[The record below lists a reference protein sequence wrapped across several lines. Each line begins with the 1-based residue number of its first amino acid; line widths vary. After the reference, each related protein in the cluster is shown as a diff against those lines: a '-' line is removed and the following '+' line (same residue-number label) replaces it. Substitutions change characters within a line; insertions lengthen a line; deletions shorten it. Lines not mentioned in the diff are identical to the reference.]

1 LHKEYYH
8 WYSPNLDQEM
18 PLVVYGHYGQPLLM
32 FPTAA
37 ADCEEYERFGLI
49 GAIAHHI
56 DAGRVKIFSINS
68 INRRSWLNDH
78 VHPAERAWRQA
89 QFDRY
94 VSQEVAPF
102 MEHHCQTPG
111 IPLAVTGVSFGAF
124 HAANTLFKHP
134 DRFKCV
140 IAISGSYD
148 IKPYCHGYH
157 DDNVYFNNPVDY
169 LSNLEDPSILYQ
181 LLQCS
186 INLITGQG
194 AWEKPERTY
203 QISEI
208 LNRKGIPHNLDVWG
222 HDVAHDWPWW
232 NVMYNQ
238 YIPRLFGG

>member
-1 LHKEYYH
+1 MRKEYH
-8 WYSPNLDQEM
+8 RWYSPHLDQQM

-37 ADCEEYERFGLI
+37 ADCQEYERFSLI
-49 GAIAHHI
+49 EAIAHHI
-56 DAGRVKIFSINS
+56 EAGRVKIFSINS
-68 INRRSWLNDH
+68 INRRSWLNDQI
-78 VHPAERAWRQA
+78 HPAERAWRQV

-102 MEHHCQTPG
+102 MEYHCRTPG
-111 IPLAVTGVSFGAF
+111 IALAVTGVSFGAF

-134 DRFKCV
+134 DRFKCL

-148 IKPYCHGYH
+148 IKPYCHGYY

-169 LSNLEDPSILYQ
+169 LSNLEDPGILHQ
-181 LLQCS
+181 LRQCR
-186 INLITGQG
+186 IHLITGQG

-203 QISEI
+203 QLSEI
-208 LNRKGIPHNLDVWG
+208 LNRKGIPHHLDVWG
-222 HDVAHDWPWW
+222 HDVSHDWPWW
-232 NVMYNQ
+232 KIMYDQ